1 MLSASAFNALLKTLE
16 EPPAHVVFILATTEL
31 HKLPSTIVSRCQRFD
46 FRRITTQVLT
56 NRLAYIADCEEIQYD
71 REALRIL
78 AKLAQGGMRDAISLL
93 ELCAGN
99 RQTITPELV
108 EQTVGSGGR
117 DKIEQLVRAIAASD
131 FDGIFCAIDEVVRSS
146 RDVAVFWQDLIS
158 FYRDMLV
165 MKTTATADR
174 YLDLTEH
181 ETTLLKNA
189 CELFPRETLLYHC
202 RELDE
207 ALYAM
212 QRAGS
217 AKRMIAEMA
226 LVKLC
231 DSSLEPSM
239 DSLLSRIAKL
249 EHAMV
254 SGGAFRTSTPI
265 PIDPTEPNAPKT
277 ISERKEA
284 QPSTATVP
292 TPRNTEDQAISLKV
306 LRGWQEIAE
315 QAATGNAAVLGFL
328 KIAKAFVASD
338 GTVHLKF
345 PNDFAKSMVENAHM
359 QDSICAALCMA
370 MQKNASEL
378 RLVMGVMDG
387 NETLSDLDEFEL

>member
-1 MLSASAFNALLKTLE
+1 
-16 EPPAHVVFILATTEL
+16 
-31 HKLPSTIVSRCQRFD
+31 
-46 FRRITTQVLT
+46 
-56 NRLAYIADCEEIQYD
+56 
-71 REALRIL
+71 
-78 AKLAQGGMRDAISLL
+78 
-93 ELCAGN
+93 
-99 RQTITPELV
+99 
-108 EQTVGSGGR
+108 
-117 DKIEQLVRAIAASD
+117 
-131 FDGIFCAIDEVVRSS
+131 
-146 RDVAVFWQDLIS
+146 
-158 FYRDMLV
+158 
-165 MKTTATADR
+165 
-174 YLDLTEH
+174 
-181 ETTLLKNA
+181 
-189 CELFPRETLLYHC
+189 
-202 RELDE
+202 
-207 ALYAM
+207 
-212 QRAGS
+212 
-217 AKRMIAEMA
+217 
-226 LVKLC
+226 
-231 DSSLEPSM
+231 
-239 DSLLSRIAKL
+239 
-249 EHAMV
+249 MV